1 MANIIVSLVVIL
13 GAIFFI
19 REPISYAPMPGYE
32 KMGPGFW
39 PSLTLIGMM
48 VVSIAIIIQ
57 SILER
62 KKEAANRSS
71 PKINAGFFI
80 IVGGLVVYS
89 LLIPIL
95 GFFPA
100 SFLAMIS
107 FIYILGEKN
116 KLLIFSA
123 SFGLVAAIYLIF
135 VKIMITPLP
144 RGVSIFKEF
153 SYLLH

>member
-1 MANIIVSLVVIL
+1 LTDIIVSVVIII
-13 GAIFFI
+13 ASVFFYM
-19 REPISYAPMPGYE
+19 ETTTYPPKVGFE
-32 KMGPGFW
+32 KMGAGFW
-39 PSLTLIGMM
+39 PGLILIGM
-48 VVSIAIIIQ
+48 VIVAVCLIIQ

-62 KKEAANRSS
+62 KKGAAKSS
-71 PKINAGFFI
+71 ASIQLGFFI
-80 IVGGLVVYS
+80 IVVGLVIYQ

-100 SFLAMIS
+100 SFIAMVG

-116 KLLIFSA
+116 KLLIFCS
-123 SFGLVAAIYLIF
+123 SMGLVAAIWVVF
-135 VKIMITPLP
+135 VKVMITPLP